1 MNEKEFYK
9 KARKLQKIREA
20 SAEFVSIPG
29 TRIKLLIDRN
39 ENREEKIRQF
49 KDKLNKWQNRTK
61 N

>member
-20 SAEFVSIPG
+20 KGRYIQLDPKTKIWIEA
-29 TRIKLLIDRN
+29 N
-39 ENREEKIRQF
+39 ENEQDKIRQF
-49 KDKLNKWQNRTK
+49 KDKLNKYRNRTK

>member
-20 SAEFVSIPG
+20 KGRYIQLDPKTKIWIEA
-29 TRIKLLIDRN
+29 N
-39 ENREEKIRQF
+39 ENEQDKIRQF
-49 KDKLNKWQNRTK
+49 KDKLNKFRNRTK